1 MRDRFLAFNNNA
13 PFTNCKLKINNVL
26 IDNAGD
32 LNIVMPMYN
41 LLEYSKTYSKTTGSL
56 WNYYKD
62 EANNPPLNN
71 YNADPITNSAS
82 IKFKTSITEK
92 ISNANL
98 ENGANTEQGNT
109 KTKKILM
116 LSFY

>member
-1 MRDRFLAFNNNA
+1 
-13 PFTNCKLKINNVL
+13 
-26 IDNAGD
+26 
-32 LNIVMPMYN
+32 MPMYN
-41 LLEYSKTYSKTTGSL
+41 LLEYSKTYSKITGSL